1 MTDKNQALPSAI
13 GPYSLSRKVGN
24 TIFVS
29 GQIGVLPSGE
39 LLDSVE
45 AQAEQALKNIRA
57 ILESEG
63 AQMKDIVRAT
73 IFLTDLGNFGAV
85 NEIYQGFFHN
95 PILQELVSKFR
106 LCLKCKS
113 RDRCYS
119 NCRMMKR
126 GAGPGRHPFHLFSL
140 IINHDIVLL

>member
-85 NEIYQGFFHN
+85 NEIYQGFFSQ
-95 PILQELVSKFR
+95 PYPTRACVQVSALPKNA
-106 LCLKCKS
+106 KVEI
-113 RDRCYS
+113 D
-119 NCRMMKR
+119 
-126 GAGPGRHPFHLFSL
+126 A
-140 IINHDIVLL
+140 IAIVE